1 MNVNDYEALI
11 ERRIREVLG
20 ELKAEPGVFP
30 QRAKIRIELPIED
43 GTGQYI
49 FDLKS
54 QLVNNLTTFGLKRD
68 DIVMPLGLGF
78 LIGISHKVGGAN
90 GTEVTKLYS
99 FAPKNDGV
107 NPSVFPVGFVTD
119 NIDNMYNGNVQWTV
133 GTRVAWQAYAME
145 NFKKVYRQYGA
156 FVLDS
161 DDQAVQECIPEEFN
175 ISEMIEPIPAK
186 YYIAGTQEQQMTVNF
201 PAANLTFALGKNTGD
216 TNTYAAKLV
225 LYMDVIKIQ
234 NGTKLL
240 RVAEQIN
247 DNNPL
252 VVSAWSAGN

>member
-11 ERRIREVLG
+11 ERRVKEVLG
-20 ELKAEPGVFP
+20 ELRAHPGVFP
-30 QRAKIRIELPIED
+30 QRAKLRIELPIED
-43 GTGQYI
+43 GVGQYI

-78 LIGISHKVGGAN
+78 LISISHKVGGAN
-90 GTEVTKLYS
+90 GTEVSKLYS

-107 NPSVFPVGFVTD
+107 HPSVFPVGFVND
-119 NIDNMYNGNVQWTV
+119 NIDNLYNGNVQWMV
-133 GTRVAWQAYAME
+133 STRAAWQAYPME

-161 DDQAVQECIPEEFN
+161 NDQAVQECIPEEFN
-175 ISEMIEPIPAK
+175 ISEMIEPIPSK
-186 YYIAGTQEQQMTVNF
+186 YYIAGTQEQTMTVSF
-201 PAANLTFALGKNTGD
+201 PAANLTFALGKNAGD
-216 TNTYAAKLV
+216 SNDYTAKLV

-240 RVAEQIN
+240 SVAEQIN
-247 DNNPL
+247 ENNPL
-252 VVSAWSAGN
+252 VVAAWSAAN